1 MLRKLLTIVLPL
13 ALPFIIYFGYVIL
26 ARRAGLNSGQTGST
40 WRDAPWGVIVF
51 SGVALMAAVLIAVR
65 IFGEQAPPGA
75 KIVPDR
81 YIDGEIQRHRVVE

>member
-1 MLRKLLTIVLPL
+1 MLRKLLTVVLPL

-26 ARRAGLNSGQTGST
+26 ARRAGVNSGRADSP
-40 WRDAPWGVIVF
+40 WRNAPWAVIAF
-51 SGVALMAAVLIAVR
+51 TGVALMAAVLIAVR

-75 KIVPDR
+75 EIVPDR